1 MTMITMMTMKV
12 KEITLSNKENIQII
26 NFKSISQVQG
36 VKDLGIIHSL
46 VRLLMKK
53 SKVVYTI
60 AD

>member
-1 MTMITMMTMKV
+1 MTMTMKV
-12 KEITLSNKENIQII
+12 KEITLSNKENIQITI
-26 NFKSISQVQG
+26 FKFISQVQEI
-36 VKDLGIIHSL
+36 KDLGNIHSL